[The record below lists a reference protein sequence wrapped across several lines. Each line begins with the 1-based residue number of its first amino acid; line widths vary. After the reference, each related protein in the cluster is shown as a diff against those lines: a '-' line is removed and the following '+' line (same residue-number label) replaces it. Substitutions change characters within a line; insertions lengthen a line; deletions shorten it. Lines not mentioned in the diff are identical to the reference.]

1 LSVLTTSSSI
11 TNPPFHRTYT
21 MFYSFCTV
29 HYVLQ
34 LLAVFQLQNTFVYGF
49 FSLSGFFFF
58 LIDWFFSVSLGLR
71 SCAWAFCRCKEGGA
85 TLLYRAGPS
94 HCGSFSLP
102 STDSRRTGSCSCGAG
117 TLVVLWPMD
126 SSPTRWN
133 LCPRFGRQILIC
145 CTTWEV
151 LPELFLPLFCAR
163 LIPSLLSCHLREIFH
178 NQPKVL
184 LCLSQPPACFLHSSY

>member
-1 LSVLTTSSSI
+1 MSVLTTSPSI
-11 TNPPFHRTYT
+11 TSPPFHRTYT

-34 LLAVFQLQNTFVYGF
+34 LLAVFQLQNAFVYDF

-58 LIDWFFSVSLGLR
+58 LIDFFQFRWVFVPARGLSAVAR
-71 SCAWAFCRCKEGGA
+71 KEG
-85 TLLYRAGPS
+85 LLFITVRDLLIAAA
-94 HCGSFSLP
+94 SLP
-102 STDSRRTGSCSCGAG
+102 STGSRRTGSWSCGAG
-117 TLVVLWPMD
+117 TLVVLWPVD

-133 LCPRFGRQILIC
+133 LCPRIGRQILIC
-145 CTTWEV
+145 CTTGEV
-151 LPELFLPLFCAR
+151 LPELFLSPFCAR